1 MGKTLTLTALALACA
16 AALPAA
22 AQQSSDGNWLVRGRA
37 VSIGFDNGQSKTVKT
52 LDITADDRWIP
63 ELDITYFFT
72 KNLAAELVLTYPQNV
87 DIKAGSTKI
96 GTIKALPPSLM
107 LQYHFT
113 DFGAFKPYVGA
124 GVNYTYFSKRDH
136 ILDGAASV
144 ERDSWGLAAQLG
156 FDYAL
161 DKNWSLN
168 FDVKKVYI
176 DTKVSGGIG
185 KFKGIEK
192 PNRAVFVNRMTNEIY
207 WLRPYIFTLGMEP

>member
-96 GTIKALPPSLM
+96 GTRGSAG
-107 LQYHFT
+107 FR
-113 DFGAFKPYVGA
+113 KP
-124 GVNYTYFSKRDH
+124 
-136 ILDGAASV
+136 
-144 ERDSWGLAAQLG
+144 
-156 FDYAL
+156 
-161 DKNWSLN
+161 
-168 FDVKKVYI
+168 
-176 DTKVSGGIG
+176 
-185 KFKGIEK
+185 
-192 PNRAVFVNRMTNEIY
+192 
-207 WLRPYIFTLGMEP
+207 